1 MKERDRGKSNFR
13 KETDKE
19 NQERILKSM
28 TEEERDQYFDELR
41 RKRREKRM
49 KKQKQERRK
58 KLAVLGATAVISV
71 FVLAGSVRGI
81 AGYFITKTTETKIQ
95 KEKKENKKAEAA
107 SKEAS
112 ARTDLL
118 AQAEHKAAQYDYD
131 GAIQLLKGDS
141 GYDKNTEFQEAVKK
155 YEEIKATCKPWPLEQ
170 VTHVF
175 IIR

>member
-58 KLAVLGATAVISV
+58 KLAVLELLLL
-71 FVLAGSVRGI
+71 FPFLYWQVRSEGLQDI
-81 AGYFITKTTETKIQ
+81 
-95 KEKKENKKAEAA
+95 
-107 SKEAS
+107 
-112 ARTDLL
+112 L
-118 AQAEHKAAQYDYD
+118 
-131 GAIQLLKGDS
+131 
-141 GYDKNTEFQEAVKK
+141 
-155 YEEIKATCKPWPLEQ
+155 
-170 VTHVF
+170 
-175 IIR
+175 